1 MSVFF
6 KKKLETKQI
15 KFLLFVAIIAILLL
29 VSYFHFFSQKENL
42 KESVVT
48 ALVNS
53 RDFPV
58 NLSGLGSVTPV
69 SNVSIQSQISGYL
82 IRVLF
87 DEGAMV
93 KAGDLLA
100 VIDPRPYQ
108 AQVAQFSG
116 QLDRD
121 EALLANAKLDLKRYQ
136 TLWLQDAISKQT
148 LDTQV
153 ALVKQYEGSVI
164 LDQGQLKNAE
174 IMLGYCYIRAPVS
187 GRIGLRGV
195 DPGNLVQANSTTP
208 LAVINVLNPT
218 TVIFSLPEDDIPQ
231 VNKQLKLGKKL
242 LVRAY
247 NRDKESVLAKGIL
260 YAMDS
265 QIDSS
270 TGTVKFRAAFNNASD
285 NLFPNQFVNIVLQVD
300 VLKNTSVIPAAALQ
314 YGQNGPYVFLVN
326 EKEKKVSLQPVA
338 VRATQEDE
346 VAITNLAPGQRVVID
361 GADKLREGT
370 LVSWQ

>member
-136 TLWLQDAISKQT
+136 TLWSQDAISKQT